1 MQPRQVC
8 PRGWARDVLRYGA
21 AVVSGEQDETAT
33 TRDRTSTAGPSNG
46 AGSTARPRR
55 PGQPK
60 QPITVLFDRVM
71 VQVTP
76 PEGERRSRS
85 GILIPATAQVSK
97 RLSWAEAVAVG
108 PNVRAVKPGDKVLY
122 NPEDRFEV
130 EVQGE
135 EYVILRERDVHAVA
149 SERLDGSTGL
159 YL

>member
-1 MQPRQVC
+1 M
-8 PRGWARDVLRYGA
+8 RYRAHVASTPAGTTTEASSPSSGA
-21 AVVSGEQDETAT
+21 VA
-33 TRDRTSTAGPSNG
+33 AGRMG
-46 AGSTARPRR
+46 RPTE
-55 PGQPK
+55 PK

-85 GILIPATAQVSK
+85 GILIPATAQVSR
-97 RLSWAEAVAVG
+97 RLAWAEAVAVG